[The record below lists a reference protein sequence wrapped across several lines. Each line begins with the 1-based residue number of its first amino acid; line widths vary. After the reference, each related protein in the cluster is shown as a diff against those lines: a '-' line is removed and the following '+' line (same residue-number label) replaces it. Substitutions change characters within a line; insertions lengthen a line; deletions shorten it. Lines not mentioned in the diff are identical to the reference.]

1 MDFERRQKHVQ
12 DTRER
17 IIAEQEAHVDSL
29 SRLGEEY
36 CIDLDV
42 FTDIYGLEALDRSDT
57 SVNTVAS
64 WTTLVDGLR
73 SGASL
78 VVIVAHYPM
87 QQALISTGRQ
97 RTVKYATRFTVIDM
111 DGEHTITSSKQ
122 SAESPSSFQLTDVNT
137 LTLETN
143 SNICGS
149 QEWARGDLLLA
160 KPHTIEGFRAMS
172 NDKLFHFVDG
182 TMNPTTG
189 LGVGVVGLRN
199 GDDIYEIFSGLAHKD
214 ENVVFGLH
222 RLEEELDRIFT

>member
-1 MDFERRQKHVQ
+1 MDSKSREDHIETSKENLLQDFDNHVANLNKLEL
-12 DTRER
+12 DYD
-17 IIAEQEAHVDSL
+17 V
-29 SRLGEEY
+29 
-36 CIDLDV
+36 DLDV
-42 FTDIYGLEALDRSDT
+42 FTDIYGLDVLNASDS
-57 SVNTVAS
+57 SVNAVAS
-64 WTTLVDGLR
+64 WISLVEALQSD
-73 SGASL
+73 ASL

-87 QQALISTGRQ
+87 QQALVSTGRQ

-122 SAESPSSFQLTDVNT
+122 SSESPSAFQLTDVNT

-160 KPHTIEGFRAMS
+160 KPHMIEGFRAMS

-189 LGVGVVGLRN
+189 LGVGVVGLRK
-199 GDDIYEIFSGLAHKD
+199 GDDVAEVFRGLAHKD
-214 ENVVFGLH
+214 ENVIFGLH
-222 RLEEELDRIFT
+222 RLNEELDRILT